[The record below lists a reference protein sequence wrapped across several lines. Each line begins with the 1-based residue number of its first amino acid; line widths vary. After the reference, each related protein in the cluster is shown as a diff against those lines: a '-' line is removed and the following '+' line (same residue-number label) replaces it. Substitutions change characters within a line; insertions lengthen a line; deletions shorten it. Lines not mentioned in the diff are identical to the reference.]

1 MAQED
6 KHGRSNVR
14 RRGWEPVQLCR
25 GASVCEAGAWGGA
38 TTSGGERSIGYICL
52 TGQKFKFFL
61 EKKKIIC
68 GETYGQFH
76 FGLCFSVLLD
86 WVPDNWDIRAPR
98 NRGPQHSETSAR
110 RFWDIWTDPLSLLV
124 YYIARRISQLNTG
137 IATVRA
143 DASVCFTST
152 LFLSDLYPSTS
163 P

>member
-61 EKKKIIC
+61 EKKKSFAERRMDSSISAC
-68 GETYGQFH
+68 
-76 FGLCFSVLLD
+76 VLACSS
-86 WVPDNWDIRAPR
+86 I
-98 NRGPQHSETSAR
+98 GCQT
-110 RFWDIWTDPLSLLV
+110 
-124 YYIARRISQLNTG
+124 TG
-137 IATVRA
+137 IYEPHETEAPSIQKRLLGGFGT
-143 DASVCFTST
+143 FGPIP
-152 LFLSDLYPSTS
+152 FLCSCTI
-163 P
+163 